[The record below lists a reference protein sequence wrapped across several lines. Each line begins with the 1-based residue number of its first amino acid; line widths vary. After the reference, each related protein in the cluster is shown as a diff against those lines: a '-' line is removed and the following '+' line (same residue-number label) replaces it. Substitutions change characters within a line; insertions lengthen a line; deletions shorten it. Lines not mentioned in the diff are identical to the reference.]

1 MKPMQT
7 FSKNPLAR
15 LSAIFSILTTVL
27 LVEVGKT
34 TLIAQDGNTM
44 LYIHGHPDDEG
55 IFGGGLLPY
64 YSQVANTNVISLGM
78 VTRNP
83 NGSNPLQGSSGENR
97 IEELKNAIRVY
108 SGDSTFSTNSYGH
121 EVAGNI
127 TLVEGGYIGTGCCD
141 PDPVDT
147 WSDSGDGFGWG
158 SSIGVTNVTPGFG
171 NIYGLSDARFAAAY
185 GIAREIRR
193 YRPQVV
199 VTPHDLE
206 GDYGHSVHSATA
218 IAAIDAF
225 TLAADSSVDID
236 GLAAFQ
242 TQKLYL
248 RGDANDNRNTI
259 SWDGF
264 TSTGGISSL
273 FHDGFEDQTING
285 LSPREVTNLGLQ
297 EHASQGFHRVETVF
311 IDNQN
316 FEGNHSEWWTL
327 YASTVG
333 ADTLEATFTVPGDV
347 TGRQYQ
353 GFARGNFFQN
363 VTAVPEPTGTAFV
376 FLTMTGLSLFHR
388 RRRKLL

>member
-1 MKPMQT
+1 MQ
-7 FSKNPLAR
+7 SESILENPL
-15 LSAIFSILTTVL
+15 SVPMVL
-27 LVEVGKT
+27 
-34 TLIAQDGNTM
+34 
-44 LYIHGHPDDEG
+44 
-55 IFGGGLLPY
+55 
-64 YSQVANTNVISLGM
+64 
-78 VTRNP
+78 VTR
-83 NGSNPLQGSSGENR
+83 LLET
-97 IEELKNAIRVY
+97 
-108 SGDSTFSTNSYGH
+108 STF
-121 EVAGNI
+121 
-127 TLVEGGYIGTGCCD
+127 VEGGYIDTGCCD
-141 PDPVDT
+141 PDPDDS
-147 WSDSGDGFGWG
+147 WSDSGDGVGWG

-206 GDYGHSVHSATA
+206 GDYGHSNHSATA

-297 EHASQGFHRVETVF
+297 EHASQGF
-311 IDNQN
+311 
-316 FEGNHSEWWTL
+316 S
-327 YASTVG
+327 S
-333 ADTLEATFTVPGDV
+333 
-347 TGRQYQ
+347 GRNGIY
-353 GFARGNFFQN
+353 
-363 VTAVPEPTGTAFV
+363 
-376 FLTMTGLSLFHR
+376 
-388 RRRKLL
+388 